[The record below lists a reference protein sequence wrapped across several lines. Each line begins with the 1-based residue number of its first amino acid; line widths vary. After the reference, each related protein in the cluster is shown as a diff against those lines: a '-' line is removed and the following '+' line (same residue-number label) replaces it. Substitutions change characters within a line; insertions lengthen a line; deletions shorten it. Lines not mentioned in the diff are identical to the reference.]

1 LSEAKSCIAEGENY
15 DKIKQAE
22 YQYNTKLK
30 LMRFKIFLP
39 VLLISFMT
47 ITGNIFARKLSKIN
61 IAQLYEEYNFSSLQA
76 VIYHKW
82 DSISQVYVS
91 INPDDF
97 RFLANQNHTII
108 QANIEVR
115 YELYQSY
122 ESSEILD
129 SATIKVTD
137 TSSYGKGLEMII
149 DFEVKA
155 RFPGNYVL
163 KIIVT
168 DLNIAQDNEIF
179 RLFDLSKS
187 NKNSRQYFLV
197 TDNDGYPVFNNFI
210 VPGQYFHILYND
222 TSVHKLYIRYYNQ
235 TFPLAKPP
243 FANVK
248 DITYTF
254 KPDSILS
261 TYLTEGYSPL
271 LELPNKGIYH
281 IQPDLTKPD
290 GLTLFNFD
298 DGFPEI
304 ATPASAIA
312 PLRYLTT
319 SKEYDKLLSYANYK
333 TAIDSFWLERS
344 SNQQERAKSM
354 IKKYYSRV
362 QYSNKIFSSF
372 VEGWKTDRGLIY
384 IIYGPPTEVYRKDD
398 EEKWIYGKAGN
409 PLSIIFYFY
418 KVDNPLTENDY
429 SLSRSPSHKKS
440 WYIAIDN
447 WRR

>member
-1 LSEAKSCIAEGENY
+1 M
-15 DKIKQAE
+15 KIM
-22 YQYNTKLK
+22 KL
-30 LMRFKIFLP
+30 RIFLWF
-39 VLLISFMT
+39 LLLSLFNVAGT
-47 ITGNIFARKLSKIN
+47 TYAKKLSKTN
-61 IAQLYEEYNFSSLQA
+61 LAQLYEEYNFSSLQA
-76 VIYHKW
+76 VIYHKS

-97 RFLANQNHTII
+97 RFLSNQDNSVIHATI
-108 QANIEVR
+108 QLR
-115 YELYQSY
+115 YELYDSY
-122 ESSEILD
+122 ESSVVLD
-129 SATIKVTD
+129 SATVNVTD
-137 TSSYGKGLEMII
+137 TSSYGKELEMIV

-155 RFPGNYVL
+155 QFPGNYVL

-179 RLFDLSKS
+179 RLLDFSKS

-210 VPGQYFHILYND
+210 LPGQYFHILYND
-222 TSVHKLYIRYYNQ
+222 TSVHKLYIRYYDQ

-261 TYLTEGYSPL
+261 TYLVEGYSPL
-271 LELPNKGIYH
+271 LELPHRGIYH
-281 IQPDLTKPD
+281 IQPDLTKPA

-418 KVDNPLTENDY
+418 KVDNPFTENDY